1 MKLRNKN
8 KMHKQKNMMRHQQ
21 QRFMNDVHFLFEKKI
36 SLNDD
41 ENSEIRCQ
49 KMYNS
54 HPSKMSH
61 RYDNVAKFTIH
72 RNCLS

>member
-41 ENSEIRCQ
+41 ENSEI
-49 KMYNS
+49 
-54 HPSKMSH
+54 KMSK
-61 RYDNVAKFTIH
+61 NVQLAPFK
-72 RNCLS
+72 NVSSL